1 MTIRELKEQHLTRDQ
16 QYAYCVHYFDHFL
29 PKSVLEHRRYFSQ
42 EGRGFGEDA
51 FHAMWYLLF
60 QEFRP
65 RRALEIGVYRGQT
78 VTLWKLISRLLG
90 FECGI
95 GCVSPFTSA
104 GDEVSTY
111 RPSLDYY
118 QDVRAN
124 HDHFRLPLPDFC
136 REYSTSPVA
145 REFIHRHEW
154 DLIYIDGNHDY
165 DVAVQDWQVCS
176 ESVAS
181 NGIIVLDDSAL
192 ETDYHPPRFATAG
205 HPGPSRVARE
215 VSEQRFREILAAGHN
230 RVFQRIA

>member
-1 MTIRELKEQHLTRDQ
+1 MLTAFTTLTTFYRNPCSNIAAISRKKGVD
-16 QYAYCVHYFDHFL
+16 
-29 PKSVLEHRRYFSQ
+29 LERTPSTPCGICCSRSSGPGGQ
-42 EGRGFGEDA
+42 I
-51 FHAMWYLLF
+51 
-60 QEFRP
+60 
-65 RRALEIGVYRGQT
+65 EIGVYRGQT